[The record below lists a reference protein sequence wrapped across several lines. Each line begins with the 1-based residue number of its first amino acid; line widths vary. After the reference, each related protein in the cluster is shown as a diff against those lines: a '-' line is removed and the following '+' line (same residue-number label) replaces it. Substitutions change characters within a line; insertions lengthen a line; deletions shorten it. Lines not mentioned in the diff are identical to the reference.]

1 MDDSESK
8 EPEETNNGKTLSL
21 KGRVQSGRVQQSF
34 SRGRTKVV
42 AVERR
47 KKMINAPEDNTPEVV
62 PEPVKSVAA
71 KQTKLGG
78 LSQQE
83 QESRLIA
90 LGQAKVRKEKEE
102 AQAILDEIAQKETQ
116 KEKEESDKKSAQ
128 ILKEVSV
135 SAESVDQSSGS
146 VSRKKHTTDVDDK
159 LRKEKEARS
168 NQKRPSAV
176 KNETR
181 RRAGKLTINAALN
194 DEERVRSLASLRRRR
209 EREKR
214 QSMSNDPREKISRV
228 VQLPE
233 VITIQEFAARMS
245 ERAVDVIKLL
255 MQQGVMSKITD
266 VIDTDTAELIAGEL
280 GHTVNRVMEA
290 DIEDVI
296 SSAEDAEENKKFRPP
311 VVTIMGH
318 VDHGKTSVLDVLRET
333 DVVLGEIGGITQHIG
348 AYQIE
353 TAKGEAITFLDTPG
367 HAAFTEMRARGA
379 KVTDIVVLVVAAD
392 DGVKPQ
398 TIEAIKHVQAAEV
411 TMIVA
416 INKMDKPQADAV
428 KVKNELLQHGVI
440 SEDMGGETQFVE
452 ISAKER
458 QGIDGLVDAVLLQAE
473 FLELKANPNR
483 EAEGVVIEAKLDKG
497 RGAAVTILL
506 QRGTLNIGDVFVV
519 GEECGRVRSIF
530 NDKGESLKQALPSM
544 PVEVLGAKAAP
555 KAGAFFNVVSN
566 DNEAREIA
574 EYRKR
579 KKQESS
585 LNTGARASLDQMLQQ
600 QLKEKQTQEVA
611 VIIKADVQGSVEAV
625 VHALEK
631 LGNEEVRVRVLFS
644 AVGGI
649 SESDIVLANASK
661 VPVIGFNVRAN
672 NQARQLADV
681 EGIEIRYYNII
692 YDLID
697 DMHDALS
704 GMLSPDLRE
713 TMLGNAK
720 ILEVFSITKLGKVA
734 GCQVTDGLMRHGA
747 KLRIIRD
754 DIVLHEG
761 PLSSLKRFKDDVKEV
776 RAGQECGMAFTN
788 HENLKVGD
796 VIECY
801 EVEVIARKL

>member
-473 FLELKANPNR
+473 LLELKANPNR